1 MVYPYLKK
9 IYEEKGAGFLVLIDP
24 NKEKWKKEKIKRI
37 SKQADAILVGG
48 STANSEQ
55 FNEFVKK
62 VKENSGP
69 KAHQPLAEKVPVIIF
84 PGSSVQVSR
93 YADAIFFTSL
103 VSGRNPDYL
112 IGEQVKAAPIIKK
125 FNIETIPVGYIL
137 VESGS
142 LTSVLYTSNT
152 FPIPRD
158 KYNIA
163 RDTALASEY
172 LGMKFVYFDAGSGA
186 KLSVPSDL
194 IKEVKNYIS
203 IPIIVGG
210 GIRTP
215 EEAEE
220 KIKAGAD
227 FVVIGNKVEE
237 DPECIKAFGEAI
249 HKNG

>member
-9 IYEEKGAGFLVLIDP
+9 IYEQKGAGFLVLIDP
-24 NKEKWKKEKIKRI
+24 EKEKWKKEEIKRI

-48 STANSEQ
+48 STADPEE
-55 FNEFVKK
+55 FTRFVKN
-62 VKENSGP
+62 VKENS
-69 KAHQPLAEKVPVIIF
+69 EVPVIIF

-112 IGEQVKAAPIIKK
+112 IGEQVKAVPLIKK

-142 LTSVLYTSNT
+142 PTSVLYTSNT

-220 KIKAGAD
+220 KVKAGAS
-227 FVVIGNKVEE
+227 FVVIGSKIEE
-237 DPECIKAFGEAI
+237 DPECIKGFAKAI
-249 HKNG
+249 HKKKVGSKQ